1 MMEYI
6 KRKLTKTKDDQA
18 WKDQIGYPH
27 YYQENGLFIKETED
41 GEKFVVTLD
50 EQHQEI
56 IVGKAK

>member
-6 KRKLTKTKDDQA
+6 KENWPKQKMIKLGKTKSVIRA
-18 WKDQIGYPH
+18 

-41 GEKFVVTLD
+41 GEKFVVTLN

-56 IVGKAK
+56 VVGKVK